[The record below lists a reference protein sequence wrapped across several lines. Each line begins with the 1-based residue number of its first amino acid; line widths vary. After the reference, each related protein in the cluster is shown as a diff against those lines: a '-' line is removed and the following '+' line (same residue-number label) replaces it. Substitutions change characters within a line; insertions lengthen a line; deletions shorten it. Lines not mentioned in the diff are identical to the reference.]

1 MTRAA
6 CALCLAVGIAG
17 CGDNVGAADAAA
29 NIDAPPTI
37 DAGPPPDALVATCN
51 PIAGTD
57 LALELVS
64 GGLVDP
70 VFVTSPPGDE
80 RLFVVEKAGRILVID
95 DGVLQER
102 PFLDITD
109 RVEGPGNE
117 QGLLGL
123 AFHPDWATDR
133 RFYVYHTDGG
143 GDPWLNVVAEYRQQ
157 PGHRDRADRGSERRV
172 LEVGDPAS
180 THNAGMIGFGPDG
193 YLYVGMGDGGGAG
206 DPNGNAQDRSTLLG
220 DMLRIDVDGEP
231 YAIPPDNPYAGRG
244 GEERPE
250 IWLSGLRNPWRW
262 SFDRLT
268 GDLFIGDVGQNTWE
282 EVDFIP
288 AGQSGKNL
296 GWDVVEGNECFQAD
310 SCSTA
315 GFVDP
320 IYTYE
325 HVSGSGCRCVIG
337 GYRYRG
343 SCRPDLAGQ
352 YFFADH
358 CQGRVFTLEVD
369 GDGDLV
375 APPEDVTADLDP
387 DNIIRSQGIVSF
399 GEDALGELYLVL
411 RTNGEIYRITGQ
423 P

>member
-6 CALCLAVGIAG
+6 CALCLAATAAAA

-29 NIDAPPTI
+29 NIDAPPYF
-37 DAGPPPDALVATCN
+37 DAGPPPDALVPTCE
-51 PIAGTD
+51 P
-57 LALELVS
+57 VS
-64 GGLVDP
+64 GTSLSLERVAEGLMSP

-80 RLFVVEKAGRILVID
+80 RLFVVEQGGRIMIID

-102 PFLDITD
+102 PFLDISD

-123 AFHPDWATDR
+123 AYHPDWATDR
-133 RFYVYHTDGG
+133 RFYVYYTDIG

-157 PGHRDRADRGSERRV
+157 PGHRDRADRTERRV

-180 THNAGMIGFGPDG
+180 THNAGMIAFGPDG

-206 DPNGNAQDRSTLLG
+206 DPKGNAQDKSTLLG

-231 YAIPPDNPYAGRG
+231 YSIPPDNPYAGKG
-244 GEERPE
+244 GEELPE

-262 SFDRLT
+262 SFDRVT

-288 AGQSGKNL
+288 AGQRGVNL
-296 GWDVVEGNECFQAD
+296 GWDVVEGDVCFDAD
-310 SCSTA
+310 SCSSS

-320 IYTYE
+320 IWTYE
-325 HVSGSGCRCVIG
+325 HVAGSGCRAVIG

-343 SCRPDLAGQ
+343 ACRPDLVGR
-352 YFFADH
+352 YFFADF

-369 GDGDLV
+369 DDGDLV
-375 APPEDVTADLDP
+375 APPTDVTADLDP
-387 DNIIRSQGIVSF
+387 ENVIRGQGISSF
-399 GEDALGELYLVL
+399 GEDSLGELYLVL
-411 RTNGEIYRITGQ
+411 RGQGEIHRITG
-423 P
+423 PP